1 MSQITSRCHGYYL
14 IMALIVANGVGSW
27 AIGDDKNAPA
37 SLSER
42 VKNAKKLLEDGKKY
56 PKGCS
61 DFVSQV
67 LGVPWESAN
76 DLMGKN
82 PVEVEAGFKN
92 LKPGDIVGWKSAT
105 GSGHVAI
112 YIGEGDKVFIDVKG
126 ENEKPR
132 TVKSYGDQKLYKSDR
147 K

>member
-1 MSQITSRCHGYYL
+1 MIRMLPLLSVKESRMPRSCSRMGKSIRRVAVISYHRFSAFHG
-14 IMALIVANGVGSW
+14 
-27 AIGDDKNAPA
+27 
-37 SLSER
+37 
-42 VKNAKKLLEDGKKY
+42 
-56 PKGCS
+56 
-61 DFVSQV
+61 
-67 LGVPWESAN
+67 N